1 MIKHCRN
8 CVQIALVTLCL
19 AQNAFAYDPHCGQE
33 SKTGSAFKPS
43 KPDNHPLEIVLHFK
57 PKSAEIPKE
66 CLARLLIISDQVKTG
81 LKGKLIIRST
91 TSTDSSSEMDLAIAS
106 ERLEQIKNFL
116 RNDRL
121 ALRAM
126 QLELYSRPLLP
137 SVEEP
142 GEASRLV
149 EIYSSPVN

>member
-1 MIKHCRN
+1 MKQRWICS
-8 CVQIALVTLCL
+8 VVLTLSML
-19 AQNAFAYDPHCGQE
+19 GWVEHTKAADPHCGADPKASAW
-33 SKTGSAFKPS
+33 SKLS
-43 KPDNHPLEIVLHFK
+43 KLENHQLEIVLHFD
-57 PKSAEIPKE
+57 PKAVEIPRE
-66 CLARLLIISDQVKTG
+66 CVNRLLLLSEQVKVGT
-81 LKGKLIIRST
+81 KGKLIIRST

-126 QLELYSRPLLP
+126 QLELYSRPLLQGMD
-137 SVEEP
+137 EP
-142 GEASRLV
+142 GEAPRLV

>member
-1 MIKHCRN
+1 MSEYCGRF
-8 CVQIALVTLCL
+8 VYIALATLCL
-19 AQNAFAYDPHCGQE
+19 MHNALAYDPHCGGE
-33 SKTGSAFKPS
+33 SRTGSSFKPS
-43 KPDNHPLEIVLHFK
+43 KADNHPLEIVLHFN

-66 CLARLLIISDQVKTG
+66 CLARLLTLSEQVKTG

-126 QLELYSRPLLP
+126 QLELYSRPPLHT
-137 SVEEP
+137 VEGP
-142 GEASRLV
+142 GDASRLV